1 MAQHY
6 KDPQYYN
13 VGLVTCI
20 VDGVT
25 RPGSEVSSPGFHLL
39 LLCSAII
46 SCSPFCAYVY
56 LNLKL

>member
-20 VDGVT
+20 VDAVT
-25 RPGSEVSSPGFHLL
+25 RPGSEVSSPGCHPAPSLFSYNFLQPF
-39 LLCSAII
+39 LCLCI
-46 SCSPFCAYVY
+46 P
-56 LNLKL
+56 